1 MPENILTGK
10 PERFI
15 LIGYLTAFTVGIL
28 NGLIPNVSKPLLN
41 SVNPLFFTGIVT
53 LTPAL
58 LFTPVSIRAKE
69 NKKIK
74 RRGYLVLLGSAIIG
88 NLIGPY
94 VYFIGVK
101 ETTASNAVLLANGE
115 MVFTVLV
122 ASMFFGERL
131 SRKGVLAL
139 GILGIGLITVVTDLQ
154 FSISAENFAQPGNLL
169 IIFATLLWG
178 IDNNVTSAITQK
190 VSVARIIQFKAII
203 SGVSLLLIGYFVHAI
218 SINSTS
224 QLIEIILFG
233 LLIFSGT
240 VFLSVETLRRLG
252 AITTTIVFPISSVFG
267 LIFAF
272 ILLDENISLI
282 QIASVILIFFGI
294 YLITRKGSVTR
305 LGINLEQI

>member
-1 MPENILTGK
+1 LPKNILTGK
-10 PERFI
+10 ADRFI
-15 LIGYLTAFTVGIL
+15 FIGYLTAFAVGIL

-41 SVNPLFFTGIVT
+41 SVNPLFFTGIVAF
-53 LTPAL
+53 TPAI

-88 NLIGPY
+88 NLLGPY

-131 SRKGVLAL
+131 SRKGGLAL
-139 GILGIGLITVVTDLQ
+139 SILGIGLITVVTDLQ
-154 FSISAENFAQPGNLL
+154 FSNYAQNFAQPGNLL
-169 IIFATLLWG
+169 ILFATLLWG

-190 VSVARIIQFKAII
+190 VNVARIIQFKALI
-203 SGVSLLLIGYFVHAI
+203 SGACLLLIAYFVHAI
-218 SINSTS
+218 SINSTE
-224 QLIEIILFG
+224 QLIEVILFG

-272 ILLDENISLI
+272 ILLGETISLI

-294 YLITRKGSVTR
+294 YLLTRKGSVTR